1 MSVKPSR
8 GIIHGKTIELV
19 EDLGLTEGQ
28 EVDVIVRVRK
38 PRPEWGQGILS
49 SAGAMAPYWTAEDDR
64 ILAEIEQDRRQPST
78 REIPE

>member
-1 MSVKPSR
+1 MSIKPSR

-19 EDLGLTEGQ
+19 DDLGLTEGQ
-28 EVDVIVRVRK
+28 EVEVVVRVRH
-38 PRPEWGQGILS
+38 PRPEWGQGIMN

-64 ILAEIEQDRRQPST
+64 ILAEIEKDRRQPST